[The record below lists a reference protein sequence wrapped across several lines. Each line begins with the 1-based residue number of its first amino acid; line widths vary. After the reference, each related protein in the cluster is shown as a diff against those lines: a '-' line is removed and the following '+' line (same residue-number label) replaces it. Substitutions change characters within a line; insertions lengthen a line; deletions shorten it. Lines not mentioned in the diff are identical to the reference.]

1 MIISMNA
8 MVCGDMNHGEQ
19 LAVHDRWQR
28 GGKEDAERVKN
39 GYLPGETGI
48 FN

>member
-19 LAVHDRWQR
+19 RAVHDRWQR
-28 GGKEDAERVKN
+28 PGKEDAETIEN
-39 GYLPGETGI
+39 AY
-48 FN
+48 